1 MIIDIEQAVKTEVH
15 LQFGLRDGAIFNSV
29 QKQVRRA
36 MIQQVMHETRNN
48 KSAAARA
55 LGISRASMRTYIMQL
70 FTESEIKNMG
80 IES

>member
-1 MIIDIEQAVKTEVH
+1 MIEQAVKTEVQN
-15 LQFGLRDGAIFNSV
+15 QFGKTNGAIFNGIN
-29 QKQVRRA
+29 KKVRRA
-36 MIQQVMHETRNN
+36 MIQQVMHECRNN

-70 FTESEIKNMG
+70 FTESEIKQMG

>member
-1 MIIDIEQAVKTEVH
+1 MSIEQTVKTEVKN
-15 LQFGLRDGAIFNSV
+15 QFGKNDGAIFNSI

-36 MIQQVMHETRNN
+36 MIQQIMHECRNN

-70 FTESEIKNMG
+70 FTESEIKQMG

>member
-1 MIIDIEQAVKTEVH
+1 MSIEQAVKDEVQ
-15 LQFGLRDGAIFNSV
+15 LQSGSNDGAIFNSI
-29 QKQVRRA
+29 QKNVKLA
-36 MIQQVMHETRNN
+36 VIQQIMHEHRNN

-70 FTESEIKNMG
+70 FTESEIKNMV

>member
-1 MIIDIEQAVKTEVH
+1 MSIEQTVKTEVKN
-15 LQFGLRDGAIFNSV
+15 QFGKNDGAIFNSIN
-29 QKQVRRA
+29 KQVRRA

-70 FTESEIKNMG
+70 FTESEIKQMG
-80 IES
+80 VES

>member
-1 MIIDIEQAVKTEVH
+1 MIIDIEQSVKTEVH
-15 LQFGLRDGAIFNSV
+15 LQFDKNDGAIFNSV

-70 FTESEIKNMG
+70 FSESEIKQMG
-80 IES
+80 VEP

>member
-1 MIIDIEQAVKTEVH
+1 MSIEQTVKTEV
-15 LQFGLRDGAIFNSV
+15 QRQSGSNDGAIFNSI

-36 MIQQVMHETRNN
+36 MIQQIMHETRNN
-48 KSAAARA
+48 KSASARA

-70 FTESEIKNMG
+70 FSESEIKNMG